1 MSPGR
6 RPALVRYLAAACIV
20 AVCLLL
26 RGLLDPLIHQESPY
40 VILLGAA
47 MLSAWFGGFGP
58 GAFAVLLS
66 ALGANSFFLGSNE
79 GVVVPGTLVSA
90 SLIVFVLEGMFVSWL
105 TENLHVA
112 LQKHAESERELAQ
125 ADVRKDEFLA
135 TLGHEMRNPLATI
148 RHAIAIL
155 KDLRATPAQCAR
167 ARDTLERQS
176 DYLTRMIDDILD
188 VSRITRGKLV
198 LKQQRLDIREVV
210 ARAVEQCRNQI
221 DSRRHEFLVSVPA
234 EAVLVDGDMIRLTQV
249 VSNLL
254 TNAAKYT
261 DEGGRVILQATAD
274 EFEAT
279 ISVRDSGIGISP
291 EMLPRVFQL
300 FSQSDRSISRSQG
313 GLGLGLAVVRSI
325 VERHRG
331 TVMAFSAGAGRGS
344 EFVVRL
350 PRATARSEPS
360 RATVARRRAR
370 RTASPAAA
378 AAVPTASLSNSV
390 SGLIPSQLE
399 RRQAAFPPPRALRV
413 LVVDDNED
421 IASGLSTLLRLDGHD
436 TRTAGNGAIAVEMV
450 RSYKPHVVLLDL
462 HLPDA
467 DGCDIARQLRQEFP
481 SQPLLLVAMTGHSGE
496 EVRRRCR
503 DSGFDEYLLKPVR
516 HQDLV
521 ERLSR
526 FATDRVMGKTNS
538 SVSIPT
544 LAAN

>member
-1 MSPGR
+1 MTPGR
-6 RPALVRYLAAACIV
+6 RSALTRYLASLVTV

-26 RGLLDPLIHQESPY
+26 RGLLEPIIGNQSPY

-58 GAFAVLLS
+58 GVFAVLLS
-66 ALGANSFFLGSNE
+66 AVGADYFFIHPRFSVFGAGIRHDA
-79 GVVVPGTLVSA
+79 GVAL
-90 SLIVFVLEGMFVSWL
+90 FVLEGVFVSWL

-112 LQKHAESERELAQ
+112 LQKHAASERELAE

-155 KDLRATPAQCAR
+155 KDARATPSQCSR

-198 LKQQRLDIREVV
+198 LKHERVDLREVV

-221 DSRRHEFLVSVPA
+221 ESRRHEFLVSVPA
-234 EAVLVDGDMIRLTQV
+234 EPMLVDGDMMRLTQV

-261 DEGGRVILQATAD
+261 DEGGRITLQATVD

-291 EMLPRVFQL
+291 EMLQRVFQL

-331 TVMAFSAGAGRGS
+331 TVMAFSAGTGRGS
-344 EFVVRL
+344 EFVMRL
-350 PRATARSEPS
+350 PRAQLKSEQAN
-360 RATVARRRAR
+360 RVTARRRAR
-370 RTASPAAA
+370 REP
-378 AAVPTASLSNSV
+378 VASLSNSV
-390 SGLIPSQLE
+390 SGLLPSQLDRKPDE
-399 RRQAAFPPPRALRV
+399 KRPTRSLRI

-436 TRTAGNGAIAVEMV
+436 TRTAGNGAIAVEMA

-462 HLPDA
+462 HLPDS
-467 DGCDIARQLRQEFP
+467 DGCDVARQLRQEFLHG
-481 SQPLLLVAMTGHSGE
+481 PLLLMAMTGHSGDD
-496 EVRRRCR
+496 VRRRCR
-503 DSGFDEYLLKPVR
+503 EAGFDEYLLKPVR
-516 HQDLV
+516 HKDLV
-521 ERLSR
+521 ERLGR
-526 FATDRVMGKTNS
+526 FAADRVVGKTGS
-538 SVSIPT
+538 SFSIPT
-544 LAAN
+544 LAPN

>member
-6 RPALVRYLAAACIV
+6 RPALLRYFAAACIV

-26 RGLLDPLIHQESPY
+26 RGLLDPLIHRESPY

-47 MLSAWFGGFGP
+47 MLAAWFGGFGP

-66 ALGANSFFLGSNE
+66 ALGANYFFLDSDAGIF
-79 GVVVPGTLVSA
+79 VPGTLINA
-90 SLIVFVLEGMFVSWL
+90 GLIVFVLEGMFVSWL

-112 LQKHAESERELAQ
+112 LQKHAASERQLAE

-155 KDLRATPAQCAR
+155 KDARATPAQCSR

-198 LKQQRLDIREVV
+198 LKNQKLDLREVV

-221 DSRRHEFLVSVPA
+221 DARRHEFLVSVPA
-234 EAVLVDGDMIRLTQV
+234 EAMMVDGDIMRLTQV

-261 DEGGRVILQATAD
+261 DEGGRIILQATVD

-300 FSQSDRSISRSQG
+300 LSQSDRSISRSQG

-331 TVMAFSAGAGRGS
+331 TVMAYSAGAGRGS
-344 EFVVRL
+344 EFVVRI
-350 PRATARSEPS
+350 PRATARPEPS
-360 RATVARRRAR
+360 RAAIARRRAR
-370 RTASPAAA
+370 RTTATSTPT
-378 AAVPTASLSNSV
+378 VPTATVSNSM
-390 SGLIPSQLE
+390 SGLLPSQLE
-399 RRQAAFPPPRALRV
+399 RRQAGFPSPRALRI
-413 LVVDDNED
+413 LIVDDNED

-436 TRTAGNGAIAVEMV
+436 TRTAGNGAIAVEMA

-467 DGCDIARQLRQEFP
+467 DGCDIARQFRQEFQG
-481 SQPLLLVAMTGHSGE
+481 QPLLLVAMTGHSGE

-516 HQDLV
+516 HTDLV
-521 ERLSR
+521 DRLSR
-526 FATDRVMGKTNS
+526 FAADRVMGKTNS

-544 LAAN
+544 LATN